1 MRKRISITSMRHHNA
16 TQSGFALLMT
26 LVVVSVVISV
36 GLTLIELTIKQLRL
50 STLAKDSEI
59 AFHAASAGVE
69 CIRYWRLASST
80 EFENG
85 LGNTVPVN
93 CFETGVRP
101 VTMTDLSPGAELIF
115 KYDVEFSWGVA
126 GARCSRASF
135 ITLSS
140 DPASTGVTLTNV
152 PSYLTGYPNTDKTCQ
167 AGGLCT
173 IVSVRGYNQPC
184 TNIGALGT
192 VEREVL
198 LEL

>member
-1 MRKRISITSMRHHNA
+1 MPHHKC
-16 TQSGFALLMT
+16 TQTGFALLMT

-50 STLAKDSEI
+50 STGAKDSEI
-59 AFHAASAGVE
+59 AFHAANAGVE
-69 CIRYWRLASST
+69 CVRYWRLASST
-80 EFENG
+80 QFENG
-85 LGNTVPVN
+85 AGNTVPMN
-93 CFETGVRP
+93 CFGAGVSP
-101 VTMTDLSPGAELIF
+101 VTMADLSPGSELIF
-115 KYDVEFSWGVA
+115 KYDVEFTWGA
-126 GARCSRASF
+126 TGAQRCSKATF
-135 ITLSS
+135 VTLSS

-152 PSYLTGYPNTDKTCQ
+152 PTHIIGYPNTNKSCQ

-184 TNIGALGT
+184 TNVGALGT

>member
-1 MRKRISITSMRHHNA
+1 MLRHNRA
-16 TQSGFALLMT
+16 QSGFALLMT

-50 STLAKDSEI
+50 STGAKDSEI
-59 AFHAASAGVE
+59 AFHAANAGVE

-85 LGNTVPVN
+85 VGNTVPMN
-93 CFETGVRP
+93 CFGAGVST
-101 VTMTDLSPGAELIF
+101 VTMTDLSPGPELIF
-115 KYDVEFSWGVA
+115 KYDVDFTWGAA
-126 GARCSRASF
+126 GAQRCSRASF

-140 DPASTGVTLTNV
+140 DPTSAGVTLTSV
-152 PSYLTGYPNTDKTCQ
+152 PTYIIGYPNTDKTCQ

-173 IVSVRGYNQPC
+173 IVSVKGYNQPC
-184 TNIGALGT
+184 TNVGTLGT
-192 VEREVL
+192 IEREVL

>member
-1 MRKRISITSMRHHNA
+1 MLRHNRA
-16 TQSGFALLMT
+16 QSGFALLMT

-50 STLAKDSEI
+50 STGAKDSEI
-59 AFHAASAGVE
+59 AFHAANAGVE

-85 LGNTVPVN
+85 VGNTVPMN
-93 CFETGVRP
+93 CFGAGVST
-101 VTMTDLSPGAELIF
+101 VTMTDLSPGPELIF
-115 KYDVEFSWGVA
+115 KYDVDFTWGAA
-126 GARCSRASF
+126 GAQRCSRASF

-140 DPASTGVTLTNV
+140 DPTSAGVTLTSV
-152 PSYLTGYPNTDKTCQ
+152 PTYIIGYPNTDKTCQ

-173 IVSVRGYNQPC
+173 IVSVQGFNQPC
-184 TNIGALGT
+184 TNVGTLGT
-192 VEREVL
+192 VQREVL